1 MIEKFDNFLPKKIFD
16 PIQITMLGA
25 GFPWFYTDGINHE
38 GDNLFQFV
46 HVFYSLPE
54 KIISPY
60 HEEMKSVYNALGIKN
75 LIRAKANLNVRTDI
89 HQNTGFHN
97 DFDKS
102 WNCKTAILYIN
113 TNNGW
118 TEFENGDKVESIEN
132 RLVMFDSQ
140 VKHAGNTSTDQKIR
154 VLINFNYE

>member
-1 MIEKFDNFLPKKIFD
+1 MIEKFDNFLSKEIFD
-16 PIQITMLGA
+16 PIQITMLGP
-25 GFPWFYTDGINHE
+25 GFPWFYNNGINHKD
-38 GDNLFQFV
+38 DNLFQFV

-60 HEEMKSVYNALGIKN
+60 HEELRKVYDALGIKK
-75 LIRAKANLNVRTDI
+75 LIRVKANLNVRTDI
-89 HQNTGFHN
+89 HHNTGFHI
-97 DFDKS
+97 DFHKS

-118 TEFENGDKVESIEN
+118 TEFENGAKVESIEN

-140 VKHAGNTSTDQKIR
+140 IKHSGNTSTDQKIR

>member
-16 PIQITMLGA
+16 PIQITMLGP
-25 GFPWFYTDGINHE
+25 GFPWFYNNGINHKD
-38 GDNLFQFV
+38 DNLFQFV

-102 WNCKTAILYIN
+102 WNCKTAIFYIN

-118 TEFENGDKVESIEN
+118 TEFRKGDRVDCKEN
-132 RLVMFDSQ
+132 RILIFDSNLEHTA
-140 VKHAGNTSTDQKIR
+140 VTCTDENVR
-154 VLINFNYE
+154 VVVNLNYE